1 MQIAYTSSSTSTS
14 KTSTPPDTSVIA
26 QISDE
31 ALVESIAEGD
41 RRALETLYMRHH
53 VRLYRLLLRRIGRES
68 VAEEMVNEV
77 FLEVWRNAHRFEAK
91 ARVATWL
98 IAIARYKALTEL
110 RRRTETQL
118 DDRVAAAIEDPADG
132 PATTVER
139 QNRRVI
145 LHRCLAKLSP
155 QHREVIHLVYYQEK
169 KIEEVARFI
178 GAPINTIKTRIILC
192 EKPHGAATGGGRRRQ
207 SLGGDLALP
216 HSLISRMRKM

>member
-53 VRLYRLLLRRIGRES
+53 SRLYRLLLRWIGRDS
-68 VAEEMVNEV
+68 VAEEMINEV
-77 FLEVWRNAHRFEAK
+77 FLEVWRSAHRFEAK

-98 IAIARYKALTEL
+98 IAIARYKALSEL

-118 DDRVAAAIEDPADG
+118 DDCVAAAIEDPADG
-132 PATTVER
+132 PAITLER
-139 QNRRVI
+139 KNRRVI

-178 GAPINTIKTRIILC
+178 GAPINTIKTRIFY
-192 EKPHGAATGGGRRRQ
+192 AR
-207 SLGGDLALP
+207 
-216 HSLISRMRKM
+216 SRMAQLLAEAGVDRAWVAI

>member
-14 KTSTPPDTSVIA
+14 KSSTRPDTSGIA

-53 VRLYRLLLRRIGRES
+53 SRLYRLLLRWIGRDS
-68 VAEEMVNEV
+68 VAEEMINEV
-77 FLEVWRNAHRFEAK
+77 FLEVWRSAHRFEAK

-98 IAIARYKALTEL
+98 IAIARYKALSEL

-118 DDRVAAAIEDPADG
+118 DDGVAAAIEDPADG

-139 QNRRVI
+139 QNRSMI
-145 LHRCLAKLSP
+145 FLRCLAKLSP

-178 GAPINTIKTRIILC
+178 GAPINTIKTRIFY
-192 EKPHGAATGGGRRRQ
+192 AR
-207 SLGGDLALP
+207 
-216 HSLISRMRKM
+216 SRMAELLTEAGVDRAWVTI

>member
-1 MQIAYTSSSTSTS
+1 MQIAYTSSSTSTY

-53 VRLYRLLLRRIGRES
+53 ARLYRLLLRRIGRES
-68 VAEEMVNEV
+68 VAEELVNEV

-98 IAIARYKALTEL
+98 IAIARYKALSEL
-110 RRRTETQL
+110 RRHTETQL
-118 DDRVAAAIEDPADG
+118 DDCVAAAIEDPADG

-178 GAPINTIKTRIILC
+178 GAPINTIKTRIFY
-192 EKPHGAATGGGRRRQ
+192 AR
-207 SLGGDLALP
+207 
-216 HSLISRMRKM
+216 SRMAQLLAEAGVDRAWVAI

>member
-53 VRLYRLLLRRIGRES
+53 ARLYRLLLRRIGRES
-68 VAEEMVNEV
+68 VAEELVNEV

-98 IAIARYKALTEL
+98 IAIARYKALSEL
-110 RRRTETQL
+110 RRHTETQL
-118 DDRVAAAIEDPADG
+118 DDCVAAAIEDPADG

-178 GAPINTIKTRIILC
+178 GAPINTIKTRIFY
-192 EKPHGAATGGGRRRQ
+192 AR
-207 SLGGDLALP
+207 
-216 HSLISRMRKM
+216 SRMAQLLAEAGVDRAWVAI

>member
-1 MQIAYTSSSTSTS
+1 MQIAYTASSTSTS
-14 KTSTPPDTSVIA
+14 KTATPPDTSVIA

-31 ALVESIAEGD
+31 ALVEWIAEGD

-98 IAIARYKALTEL
+98 IAIARYKALSEL

-178 GAPINTIKTRIILC
+178 GAPINTIKTRIFY
-192 EKPHGAATGGGRRRQ
+192 AR
-207 SLGGDLALP
+207 
-216 HSLISRMRKM
+216 SRMAQLLADAGRDRAWVAI

>member
-1 MQIAYTSSSTSTS
+1 MQIAYTSSSTSTY

-53 VRLYRLLLRRIGRES
+53 ARLYRLLLRRIGRES
-68 VAEEMVNEV
+68 VAEELVNEV

-98 IAIARYKALTEL
+98 IAIARYKALSEL

-118 DDRVAAAIEDPADG
+118 DDCVAAAIEDPADG

-178 GAPINTIKTRIILC
+178 GAPINTIKTRIFY
-192 EKPHGAATGGGRRRQ
+192 AR
-207 SLGGDLALP
+207 
-216 HSLISRMRKM
+216 SRMAQLLAEAGVDRAWVAI

>member
-31 ALVESIAEGD
+31 ALVEWIAEGD

-98 IAIARYKALTEL
+98 IAIARYKALSEL

-178 GAPINTIKTRIILC
+178 GAPINTIKTRIFY
-192 EKPHGAATGGGRRRQ
+192 AR
-207 SLGGDLALP
+207 
-216 HSLISRMRKM
+216 SRMAQLLAEAGVDRAWVAI